1 MKYLALVLALSILT
15 PVSHADALKSAIQ
28 GALKAKLRILDLATW
43 TTPTMATSE
52 EAYSFF
58 SSYSA
63 SSEASFNRGLLRR
76 GMSAGSSSNSTT
88 GSSSYAK
95 FITDLYWSHMVIHA
109 FYGEAVEGTLKVCA
123 KYERYHAVEANKK
136 YYDEFFV
143 SMQENPRL
151 GSPEKVSHMYS
162 ALEEFRKHM
171 AIAENVLLQNR
182 NSKLRFKYLELKYW
196 GTYSKVVIKKYYPDE
211 ENKSCRILMNG
222 DLLLEEHVLR

>member
-95 FITDLYWSHMVIHA
+95 FITDLYWSEIEIAA
-109 FYGEAVEGTLKVCA
+109 FYEEALDSLIERCGHLRNHQDPTHLQKFFRKLK
-123 KYERYHAVEANKK
+123 
-136 YYDEFFV
+136 
-143 SMQENPRL
+143 ENPRF
-151 GSPEKVSHMYS
+151 GSPEKVSHLGG

-171 AIAENVLLQNR
+171 ATAEMELLENPD
-182 NSKLRFKYLELKYW
+182 SELRDKYIELRYW
-196 GTYSKVVIKKYYPDE
+196 GIYSPVTIYKYYPKE
-211 ENKSCRILMNG
+211 KSCDEASNPQGKIELR
-222 DLLLEEHVLR
+222 VLF